1 MKEGNILHVNI
12 KAPDAGE
19 RMKEGKRVY
28 VNMHV
33 SISTHTLLTVL
44 FFA

>member
-1 MKEGNILHVNI
+1 MKEGKIVHVKT
-12 KAPDAGE
+12 KALDAGE

-33 SISTHTLLTVL
+33 SSISTHT
-44 FFA
+44 